1 MLTDALLAIAHHILM
16 FALLGVLVIEM
27 MMLRPGIGAAGLNR
41 LARIDAIYGTV
52 AGLIVVG
59 GFSRVFFGIKGP
71 EYYLPNPV
79 FWAKMVAFVIVGLF
93 SIVPT
98 RRILHW
104 RRTVN
109 ADATFTPAESELAR
123 VKQLMHYEG
132 MAFITMPIFAAL
144 MARGYGL

>member
-16 FALLGVLVIEM
+16 FALLGLLVTEM
-27 MMLRPGIGAAGLNR
+27 MMLRPGIGPAGINR
-41 LARIDAIYGTV
+41 LARLDALYGTA
-52 AGLIVVG
+52 AGLILIV

-79 FWAKMVAFVIVGLF
+79 FTAKMVAFALVGLF

-104 RRTVN
+104 RRSVR
-109 ADATFTPAESELAR
+109 ADAGFTPPASELAR
-123 VKQLMHYEG
+123 IKRLMHYEG
-132 MAFITMPIFAAL
+132 TAFLTMPVFAAL